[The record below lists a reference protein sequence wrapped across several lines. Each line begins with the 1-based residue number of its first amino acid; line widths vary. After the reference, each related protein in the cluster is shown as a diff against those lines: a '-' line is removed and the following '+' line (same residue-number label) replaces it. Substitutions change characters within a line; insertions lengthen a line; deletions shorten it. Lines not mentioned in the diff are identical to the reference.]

1 MSKEFLVRLLSLE
14 KDFLANN
21 SKLNDLLDHLNNR
34 KKSRLVVR
42 RGLEHIALKIEDVVL
57 LYTENK
63 LVYVIDRL
71 GKKYLGDK
79 NLSEMELELDDTMFF
94 RANRQYI
101 INVEFVKGFKPYE
114 KVKLWVDMSLPE
126 LNHPIIISQ
135 ENAPQ
140 FREWMFN
147 A

>member
-1 MSKEFLVRLLSLE
+1 MSNDLLLRLLSLE
-14 KDFLANN
+14 KNFSAHN
-21 SKLNDLLDHLNNR
+21 SKLNELIEQLYGR

-42 RGLEHIALKIEDVVL
+42 RGLEHIALKVEDIVL
-57 LYTENK
+57 FYTENK
-63 LVYVIDRL
+63 LVYAIDRY
-71 GKKYLGDK
+71 GKKYFADK
-79 NLSEMELELDDTMFF
+79 NLSEMEQELDGTMFF

-101 INVEFVKGFKPYE
+101 INIEFVKGFKPYE
-114 KVKLWVDMSLPE
+114 KVKLWVEMNLPE
-126 LNHPIIISQ
+126 LNHPIVVSQ